1 MKLYLIFPKK
11 TGIMDQNN
19 RGDNMYNSGDYAVVS
34 GSGVCRVDSVGRL
47 SIPGADPDKEYYTL
61 RPVDDNCVL
70 HIPADI
76 SDERMRPIITRNQ
89 AISLIKNIPNVTI
102 SKKKDNQRL
111 ARYKEILADG
121 KPEALLNVV
130 IEIYQLN
137 ADSLAKG
144 KPIEKMTEA
153 SIFRDAEFLFN
164 SEISKAIGCEPS
176 EVPEVIQNILS
187 AADFEENG

>member
-1 MKLYLIFPKK
+1 
-11 TGIMDQNN
+11 
-19 RGDNMYNSGDYAVVS
+19 MYNSGDYAVVS

-76 SDERMRPIITRNQ
+76 SDERMRPIITREQ
-89 AISLIKNIPNVTI
+89 AISLIKSIPNVTI

-121 KPEALLNVV
+121 KPDALLNVV

-137 ADSLAKG
+137 ADSLEKG
-144 KPIEKMTEA
+144 KPIGKMTEA
-153 SIFRDAEFLFN
+153 SIFREAEFLFN
-164 SEISKAIGCEPS
+164 SEISKAIGCEPA
-176 EVPEVIQNILS
+176 EVPGVIQNILS
-187 AADFEENG
+187 KE